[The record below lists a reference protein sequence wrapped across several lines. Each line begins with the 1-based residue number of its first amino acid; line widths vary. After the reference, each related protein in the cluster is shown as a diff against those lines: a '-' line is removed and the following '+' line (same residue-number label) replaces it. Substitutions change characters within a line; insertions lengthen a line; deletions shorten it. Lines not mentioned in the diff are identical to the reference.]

1 MNKSVM
7 WSVLGVVAFF
17 SLIVVFLSWYIVPEG
32 HVAILKHTGRAVSQ
46 QDPGLHWKIPF
57 LQTVETTDVRQRKT
71 VESLSAATRNQL
83 PTTAEVSVNWTVDKE
98 AAMELYIQYGGLT
111 QFETRVLNPK
121 LRSSAKQSIA
131 HFPADEII
139 RNRQAVVAEIRAAMV
154 EVLAPFPITIN
165 DAQLEDIT
173 LPERYLEAVQAKE
186 EARELA
192 ERERHTLAQQE
203 LQAQQKVNTANAE
216 RDAAIARADG
226 VAYKIKK
233 EAEAEAEAIRLIN
246 AELLSSPTYV
256 DLVKAKRWN
265 GVLPQTL
272 LGGGEDIL
280 LSVR

>member
-1 MNKSVM
+1 MVWDS
-7 WSVLGVVAFF
+7 
-17 SLIVVFLSWYIVPEG
+17 
-32 HVAILKHTGRAVSQ
+32 
-46 QDPGLHWKIPF
+46 
-57 LQTVETTDVRQRKT
+57 
-71 VESLSAATRNQL
+71 
-83 PTTAEVSVNWTVDKE
+83 
-98 AAMELYIQYGGLT
+98 
-111 QFETRVLNPK
+111 
-121 LRSSAKQSIA
+121 
-131 HFPADEII
+131 
-139 RNRQAVVAEIRAAMV
+139 RQAVVAEIRAAMV

-246 AELLSSPTYV
+246 AELLSSPAYV
-256 DLVKAKRWN
+256 ELVKAKRWN

>member
-246 AELLSSPTYV
+246 AELLSSPAYV